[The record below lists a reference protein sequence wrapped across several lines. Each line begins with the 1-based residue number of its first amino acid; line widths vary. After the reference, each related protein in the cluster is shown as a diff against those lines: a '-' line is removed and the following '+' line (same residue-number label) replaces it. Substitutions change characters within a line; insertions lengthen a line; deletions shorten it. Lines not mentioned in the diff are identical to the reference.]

1 MSSNIQFVFEKILLP
16 IDFSEQS
23 LMMLDCVA
31 ELRQFGSEEVVLLH
45 VTQKDGK
52 VTSEQMR
59 VVEDI
64 IKRLEEQGFEAR
76 FVSVDGDPVSI
87 IVDFADK
94 ESATLIAM
102 ASSGKGRTQE
112 FLLGS
117 TSFGV
122 IRKTA
127 KPVLLNK
134 LEVIEKE
141 GNREVR
147 RACEFLFRTAL
158 VPIDLSECTNKMKDT
173 LDHLSR
179 KGLKNVVLLHV
190 IESARYGVGDDKR
203 FAEVKARMEELKK
216 DLQSEDFIV
225 STHVHYGTPVYN
237 VLEVSREVEASL
249 IIIGRS
255 GKSFLKGLALGSTS
269 EEVIRR
275 ATVPL
280 LVISC

>member
-1 MSSNIQFVFEKILLP
+1 VFEKILLP

-23 LMMLDCVA
+23 LMMLDCVS

-52 VTSEQMR
+52 VTDEQMR
-59 VVEDI
+59 VVDSI
-64 IKRLEEQGFEAR
+64 IKGLEAR
-76 FVSVDGDPVSI
+76 GFKARFTSTEGDPVSI
-87 IVDFADK
+87 IVDFAEK

-102 ASSGKGRTQE
+102 ASSGKGRAHE

-134 LEVIEKE
+134 LEVIEDSGK
-141 GNREVR
+141 REVR
-147 RACEFLFRTAL
+147 RACEFLFCTAL
-158 VPIDLSECTNKMKDT
+158 VPIDLTACTDTMKDT

-190 IESARYGVGDDKR
+190 IESTKYGVGDDKR
-203 FAEVKARMEELKK
+203 FAEVKARLEELKK

-225 STHVHYGTPVYN
+225 STHVHYGTPLYN
-237 VLEVSREVEASL
+237 ILEVSREVEASL

>member
-1 MSSNIQFVFEKILLP
+1 MFEKVLLP

-23 LMMLDCVA
+23 LMMLDCVG
-31 ELRQFGSEEVVLLH
+31 ELRQFGSEEIVLLH
-45 VTQKDGK
+45 VTPKDGK
-52 VTSEQMR
+52 VTDEQAR
-59 VVEDI
+59 VVDDI
-64 IKRLEEQGFEAR
+64 LKRLEAQGFRAR
-76 FVSVDGDPVSI
+76 FASAGGDPVSI
-87 IVDFADK
+87 IVDVADK
-94 ESATLIAM
+94 ESVTLIAM
-102 ASSGKGRTQE
+102 ASSGKGRAHE

-134 LEVIEKE
+134 FEVIEADGK
-141 GNREVR
+141 RSVR
-147 RACEFLFRTAL
+147 RVCEFLFRTAL
-158 VPIDLSECTNKMKDT
+158 VPIDLSMCTEKMKDT

-190 IESARYGVGDDKR
+190 IESTKYGVSDDKR

-216 DLQSEDFIV
+216 DLQSEEFVV
-225 STHVHYGTPVYN
+225 STHVHYGTPLYN
-237 VLEVSREVEASL
+237 ILEVSREVEASL

>member
-1 MSSNIQFVFEKILLP
+1 MFEKILLP

-52 VTSEQMR
+52 VANEQMR
-59 VVEDI
+59 VVENI
-64 IKRLEEQGFEAR
+64 IKRLDERGFKTR
-76 FVSVDGDPVSI
+76 FASIEGDPASVI
-87 IVDFADK
+87 AEVAER
-94 ESATLIAM
+94 ESVTLVGM
-102 ASSGKGRTQE
+102 ASSGKGRAHE

-122 IRKTA
+122 LRKTA

-134 LEVIEKE
+134 LEVIEDE
-141 GNREVR
+141 GNRKVR

-158 VPIDLSECTNKMKDT
+158 VPIDLSICTDRMKDT

-190 IESARYGVGDDKR
+190 IESTKYGVGDDKR

-216 DLQSEDFIV
+216 DLQSEDFVV

-237 VLEVSREVEASL
+237 ILEVSKEVEASL

>member
-1 MSSNIQFVFEKILLP
+1 MSTNILSVFEKILLP

-45 VTQKDGK
+45 VTPKDVK
-52 VTSEQMR
+52 VTNDQML

-64 IKRLEEQGFEAR
+64 VKRLEGQGFKAR
-76 FVSVDGDPVSI
+76 FASIEGDPVSI
-87 IVDFADK
+87 IADVAER
-94 ESATLIAM
+94 ESVTLITM
-102 ASSGKGRTQE
+102 ASSGKGRAHE

-134 LEVIEKE
+134 LEVIEDE
-141 GNREVR
+141 GKRKVR

-158 VPIDLSECTNKMKDT
+158 VPIDLSVCTDRMKET

-190 IESARYGVGDDKR
+190 IESTKYGVGDDKR

-216 DLQSEDFIV
+216 DLQSEDFVV
-225 STHVHYGTPVYN
+225 STHVHYGTPIYN
-237 VLEVSREVEASL
+237 ILEVSREVEASL

>member
-1 MSSNIQFVFEKILLP
+1 MFEKVLLP

-31 ELRQFGSEEVVLLH
+31 ELRQFGSEEVVIIH

-52 VTSEQMR
+52 MTDEQMR
-59 VVEDI
+59 IVRDMRG
-64 IKRLEEQGFEAR
+64 RLEEQGFKTR
-76 FVSVDGDPVSI
+76 FSSIEGDPVSV
-87 IVDFADK
+87 IVDVAEK
-94 ESATLIAM
+94 ESVTLVAM
-102 ASSGKGRTQE
+102 ASSGKGRTRE

-122 IRKTA
+122 IRRTA
-127 KPVLLNK
+127 KPILLNK
-134 LEVIEKE
+134 LEVIEDGGKT
-141 GNREVR
+141 RVR
-147 RACEFLFRTAL
+147 KTCEFLFRTAL
-158 VPIDLSECTNKMKDT
+158 VPIDLSTCTARMKDT

-190 IESARYGVGDDKR
+190 IESTKYGVKDDKR
-203 FAEVKARMEELKK
+203 FSEVKAKMEELKK
-216 DLQSEDFIV
+216 DLQSEDFVV
-225 STHVHYGTPVYN
+225 STHVHYGTPAYN

-255 GKSFLKGLALGSTS
+255 GKSFLKGLAIGSTS